1 MIGTADGQRRTLVD
15 DRSSFRNQ
23 FQGSIHTRSSLLTYA
38 RLQCKN
44 DFYMASDYSSRP
56 REVLFE
62 ITGKPHFSPESG
74 EFKCFFADAK
84 PYPSRNTAM

>member
-1 MIGTADGQRRTLVD
+1 MIGTTDERRPLVD
-15 DRSSFRNQ
+15 DRSSFRTQ
-23 FQGSIHTRSSLLTYA
+23 FQESIHTRSSLLTYA

-62 ITGKPHFSPESG
+62 ITGKPHYFPESG
-74 EFKCFFADAK
+74 EFRCFFADAK